1 MAVRRPVYLDGTS
14 IRDMTDAQI
23 TAVKQ
28 RCVFLFGG
36 SNRPVNLS
44 YTAGNA
50 GNLNRMYDTRD
61 TAGAEVSNS
70 SSFGSNSPAA
80 SNDGSNALPGNPAAG
95 GASTKYDYINMS
107 TADGSPSEPADTNN
121 IAFPLYQESTGILR
135 SMTRDDM
142 YDTFINDAID
152 ILVDG
157 NDRDG
162 TYRISTQSTTLAD
175 HTIVNASPIF
185 VDQRFNAS
193 TVHGGLTSTTTVSG
207 ILPLSNVDQPTT
219 ILSYYLWR
227 TNQGTAY
234 STPSIVLPVKTT
246 QRTSD
251 PFNTDIPFVQYSA
264 ADFDTLLEN
273 LLFNSASS
281 RTNYRI
287 RYEIDATGA
296 DPLTISDNVSTK
308 NKRGDAMVDTTL
320 DADVQLNE
328 QDGDT
333 YRSQNLPTGG
343 AQTETTYVLRI
354 YRK

>member
-162 TYRISTQSTTLAD
+162 TYRISTQSTTLAA
-175 HTIVNASPIF
+175 HTRVHASPIF

-193 TVHGGLTSTTTVSG
+193 TVHGGLTSTTTFSG
-207 ILPLSNVDQPTT
+207 ILPLSSVDQPTT

-234 STPSIVLPVKTT
+234 GTPSIVLPVKTDT
-246 QRTSD
+246 NQD
-251 PFNTDIPFVQYSA
+251 FVQYSA

-273 LLFNSASS
+273 LLFYSASS

-287 RYEIDATGA
+287 RYEINATGEDA
-296 DPLTISDNVSTK
+296 LTISDNVSALK
-308 NKRGDAMVDTTL
+308 KRGDAMVDTTL

>member
-107 TADGSPSEPADTNN
+107 TSDGSPSEPADTNQN
-121 IAFPLYQESTGILR
+121 QFPLYQESTGIFR

-234 STPSIVLPVKTT
+234 GTPSIVLPVKTDT
-246 QRTSD
+246 NQD
-251 PFNTDIPFVQYSA
+251 FVQYSA

-273 LLFNSASS
+273 
-281 RTNYRI
+281 
-287 RYEIDATGA
+287 
-296 DPLTISDNVSTK
+296 
-308 NKRGDAMVDTTL
+308 
-320 DADVQLNE
+320 
-328 QDGDT
+328 
-333 YRSQNLPTGG
+333 
-343 AQTETTYVLRI
+343 
-354 YRK
+354 

>member
-44 YTAGNA
+44 YTAGNS
-50 GNLNRMYDTRD
+50 GNLNRMIDSRD
-61 TAGAEVSNS
+61 TAGSEVSNS
-70 SSFGSNSPAA
+70 TSFANNSP
-80 SNDGSNALPGNPAAG
+80 G
-95 GASTKYDYINMS
+95 GVTDRGADTTYDYINMS
-107 TADGSPSEPADTNN
+107 TSDGSPSEPADTNS
-121 IAFPLYQESTGILR
+121 IAFPLYQESTGIFR

-162 TYRISTQSTTLAD
+162 TYRISIQPSTLAN
-175 HTIVNASPIF
+175 HTIVNAQPIF
-185 VDQRFNAS
+185 VDQRFNTS
-193 TVHGGLTSTTTVSG
+193 IHGGATGTSNQN
-207 ILPLSNVDQPTT
+207 ILPLGNVDQPNT
-219 ILSYYLWR
+219 IQSYYLWR
-227 TNQGTAY
+227 TNQGTAF
-234 STPSIVLPVKTT
+234 STPSIVLPVKTDT
-246 QRTSD
+246 NQD
-251 PFNTDIPFVQYSA
+251 FVQYSA

-273 LLFNSASS
+273 LLFYSASS

-287 RYEIDATGA
+287 RYEINSTGA
-296 DPLTISDNVSTK
+296 DPLAISDNVSSLQ
-308 NKRGDAMVDTTL
+308 KRGDAMVDTTL
-320 DADVQLNE
+320 DASVRIND

-343 AQTETTYVLRI
+343 GEIETTYVLRI